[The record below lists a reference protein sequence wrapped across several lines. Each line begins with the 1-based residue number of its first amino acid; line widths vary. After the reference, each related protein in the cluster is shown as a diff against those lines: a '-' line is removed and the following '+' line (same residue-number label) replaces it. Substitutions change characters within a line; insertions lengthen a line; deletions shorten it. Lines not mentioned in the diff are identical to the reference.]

1 MWFVWL
7 KIMYDSFPVVRVLFW
22 IFVIYLIVGVTYSMY
37 GWVGIG
43 ILVLIIAII
52 VFSLWYDLRNNKGG

>member
-7 KIMYDSFPVVRVLFW
+7 KILYDSSPVVKVLFW
-22 IFVIYLIVGVTYSMY
+22 IFVIYSIVGVTYSMY

>member
-37 GWVGIG
+37 GWIGIG
-43 ILVLIIAII
+43 ALVLLVLTI
-52 VFSLWYDLRNNKGG
+52 VVSIWWDIHHPRT